1 MRPCNV
7 SDQDNKPMRAG
18 WPEQTRSSDLFT
30 SQSTGSKKC
39 RDMAYRRRQ
48 CPGKCMVARLRKDRR
63 VSVIRSTLYGIVSR
77 VTNFDAAKMRAYR
90 KPWRQGSSCERSSSS
105 ALSRGPGRRLQC
117 VDHSSRS
124 SLRGQGRARSCEPAQ
139 RVPCRHSCLR
149 HAKTPRCLFL
159 HCQYVC
165 PIVIRKRLT

>member
-7 SDQDNKPMRAG
+7 SDQENKPMRAG

-30 SQSTGSKKC
+30 SQSTGSKRC
-39 RDMAYRRRQ
+39 RDMAYRHRQ

-77 VTNFDAAKMRAYR
+77 VTTFDAAKVRAYR

-105 ALSRGPGRRLQC
+105 ALSR
-117 VDHSSRS
+117 S
-124 SLRGQGRARSCEPAQ
+124 SLGGRGRARSCEPAQ

-149 HAKTPRCLFL
+149 HAKTPRCLYL
-159 HCQYVC
+159 HCQYEC
-165 PIVIRKRLT
+165 ANVIRKRLT